1 VLRSRSV
8 PPRQPAPPPSG
19 PVLPPRRYCDVPL
32 VPLYGHDALRAR
44 LLAAHARGA
53 LPASLLL
60 HGAPGVGKQRLA
72 LWLGQVL
79 VCQGAPA
86 ARPGGAPC
94 GACQACR
101 YSQQFAHP
109 DLAWF
114 FPRPRLS
121 DADTADVRADYAE
134 AREERA
140 RAHGLYAPPPGSD
153 GLSIA
158 TVRAIVQ
165 QAAMAPALG
174 RRKVFVVG
182 RAETLTPHENAP
194 AEAANA
200 FLKLLEE
207 PPADTTL
214 LLTSSEPGALLPT
227 IRSRVVSVRVPALPD
242 ADVGAFVA
250 DPVVAK
256 HLSANG
262 VRLDGPQAVA
272 AAVASAAGAPGALLG
287 RAEAR
292 AASDEA
298 ERLLRA
304 VLDGDRAERMRVA
317 LGQGASKARGAFT
330 DVLDALVVRLHALA
344 RDGAGATQPE
354 RSRRALAACQGI
366 DAVERAKQRAAGN
379 VTPPLVAAEL
389 LGELTRAFAR
399 AA

>member
-1 VLRSRSV
+1 M
-8 PPRQPAPPPSG
+8 
-19 PVLPPRRYCDVPL
+19 PL

-44 LLAAHARGA
+44 LLATHARGA

-60 HGAPGVGKQRLA
+60 HGMPGVGKQRLA
-72 LWLGQVL
+72 LWLGQAL
-79 VCQGAPA
+79 LCQGAPA

-94 GACQACR
+94 GVCQGCR
-101 YSQQFAHP
+101 YSEQFAHP

-114 FPRPRLS
+114 FPRPRLP
-121 DADTADVRADYAE
+121 DADVDDVRADYGE
-134 AREERA
+134 ARAERA
-140 RAHGLYAPPPGSD
+140 RAHGLYGPTPGTD
-153 GLSIA
+153 GLFLS
-158 TVRAIVQ
+158 TVRAVVQ
-165 QAAMAPALG
+165 QAAMSPALG

-182 RAETLTPHENAP
+182 RAETLMPHENAT

-207 PPADTTL
+207 PPADTTIV
-214 LLTSSEPGALLPT
+214 LTSSEPGALLPT
-227 IRSRVVSVRVPALPD
+227 IRSRVVGVRVPTLPD
-242 ADVGAFVA
+242 ADVAAFVA
-250 DPVVAK
+250 EPRVTVRLTA
-256 HLSANG
+256 HG

-292 AASDEA
+292 AAGDEA

-317 LGQGASKARGAFT
+317 LGQGASKARGSFT

-344 RDGAGATQPE
+344 RDGAGATQPD
-354 RSRRALAACQGI
+354 RSRRALAACRGI

-379 VTPPLVAAEL
+379 VTPQLVAAEL
-389 LGELTRAFAR
+389 VRELVGAFAR
-399 AA
+399 TG